1 VEDVDALYNQAVAA
15 GGTAKMPPA
24 DMFWGD
30 RYGMVTDPFG
40 HIWSIATHKR
50 DMTPEE
56 MQAEMQKSMPDCPG
70 SKA

>member
-1 VEDVDALYNQAVAA
+1 
-15 GGTAKMPPA
+15 
-24 DMFWGD
+24 MFWGD